1 MLSPSISELPYL
13 LWDPLWP
20 EKGHSGGLYQSWC
33 HLSSE
38 KAFITSV
45 LPFKLRISC
54 CLTIF
59 TTVLLGNNS
68 PERLFSSSKSLQVQF
83 KCLKAT
89 SCSHAFVLN
98 VSTRVRATRN
108 RNYLSL
114 GWTSY
119 QAGQTIQSWK
129 KPGFSWAIFAKM
141 FTRFLTSS
149 LNLGG
154 FLQVWND
161 RCGIWWVLLWVNPNT
176 DETWLLQLSSAL
188 TFVGC
193 ETTQTLT
200 VAEDLHDPIQPSQ
213 MSSMQVYKGS
223 HNPQVF
229 IFFIT
234 GVAPRD
240 DEVSS

>member
-1 MLSPSISELPYL
+1 MFLC
-13 LWDPLWP
+13 
-20 EKGHSGGLYQSWC
+20 K
-33 HLSSE
+33 
-38 KAFITSV
+38 
-45 LPFKLRISC
+45 
-54 CLTIF
+54 
-59 TTVLLGNNS
+59 
-68 PERLFSSSKSLQVQF
+68 
-83 KCLKAT
+83 
-89 SCSHAFVLN
+89 
-98 VSTRVRATRN
+98 VRATRN

-119 QAGQTIQSWK
+119 QPGQAVQSWK
-129 KPGFSWAIFAKM
+129 KSGFSWANVKAIFAKM
-141 FTRFLTSS
+141 FTRFLTSP

-161 RCGIWWVLLWVNPNT
+161 WCGIWWVLLWVNPNT
-176 DETWLLQLSSAL
+176 DETWLLQLRSAL

-200 VAEDLHDPIQPSQ
+200 DGEGLHDPFQPSQ
-213 MSSMQVYKGS
+213 MSSMEVYKGS

-240 DEVSS
+240 DEVST